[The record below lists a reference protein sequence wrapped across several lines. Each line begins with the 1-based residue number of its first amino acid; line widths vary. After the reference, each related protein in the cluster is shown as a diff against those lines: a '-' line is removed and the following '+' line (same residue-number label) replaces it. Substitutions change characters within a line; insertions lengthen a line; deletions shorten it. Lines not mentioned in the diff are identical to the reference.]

1 MKIYL
6 AGPDVFLPN
15 PIEAGNYKKVL
26 CEKYGFTGVFP
37 MDNEISSG
45 HKTLR
50 DVGLAIYQGDVALMD
65 RCDCI
70 IANMTPYNGVSCDI
84 GTGFEI
90 GYMRGKQKP
99 IFAYSNINQDFLTR
113 QKSMFSHYVDSQN
126 VYRDMDTDMAFVN
139 FNCVDNP
146 MLDGAVADT
155 HNGVVFTPQTN
166 ADNTHKTHTRLD
178 VFEQVLQHMHTL
190 YNK

>member
-15 PIEAGNYKKVL
+15 PIAAGNRKKDL
-26 CEKYGFTGVFP
+26 CKQYGFTGLFP
-37 MDNEISSG
+37 MDNKIPSG

-50 DVGLAIYQGDVALMD
+50 SVGLAIYQGDIALMD
-65 RCDCI
+65 QADCI

-90 GYMRGKQKP
+90 GYMRGQQKP
-99 IFAYSNINQDFLTR
+99 IFAYSNISQGFFER
-113 QKSMFSHYVDSQN
+113 QKSMFAYYVDSDN
-126 VYRDMDTDMAFVN
+126 IYRDTHTDMAFVN
-139 FNCVDNP
+139 FNSVDNP
-146 MLDGAVADT
+146 MLDGAVDHT
-155 HNGVVFTPQTN
+155 HNGIVFTPHKD
-166 ADNTHKTHTRLD
+166 ADSIHKTHTRLD

-190 YNK
+190 YT

>member
-6 AGPDVFLPN
+6 AGPDVFLPK
-15 PIEAGNYKKVL
+15 PIEAGNRKKDL
-26 CEKYGFTGVFP
+26 CKKYGFMGIFP
-37 MDNEISSG
+37 MDNKISSG

-50 DVGLAIYQGDVALMD
+50 SVGLAIYQGDIALMD
-65 RCDCI
+65 SADCI

-99 IFAYSNINQDFLTR
+99 IFAYSNISQDFLAR
-113 QKSMFSHYVDSQN
+113 QKSMFAYYTDAQN
-126 VYRDMDTDMAFVN
+126 IYRDKDTDMAFVN
-139 FNCVDNP
+139 FNCTDNP

-155 HNGVVFTPQTN
+155 HDGIVFTPPTN
-166 ADNTHKTHTRLD
+166 APTVHETHTRLD
-178 VFEQVLQHMHTL
+178 VFEQVLQHMHAIYT
-190 YNK
+190 